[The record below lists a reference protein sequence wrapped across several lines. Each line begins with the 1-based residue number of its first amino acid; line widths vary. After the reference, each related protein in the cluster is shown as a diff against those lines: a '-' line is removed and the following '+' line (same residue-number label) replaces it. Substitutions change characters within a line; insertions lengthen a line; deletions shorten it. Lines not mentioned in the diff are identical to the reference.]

1 MIIKLDSTLTFNRGS
16 QAVEIRFFANLM
28 PNFGK
33 FNALMEHHAILP
45 FTYFAT
51 GYFTFAASK
60 IVLNTPV

>member
-1 MIIKLDSTLTFNRGS
+1 
-16 QAVEIRFFANLM
+16 M

-33 FNALMEHHAILP
+33 FIALMEHHAILP

-60 IVLNTPV
+60 IVLNTPVYYKQKKT